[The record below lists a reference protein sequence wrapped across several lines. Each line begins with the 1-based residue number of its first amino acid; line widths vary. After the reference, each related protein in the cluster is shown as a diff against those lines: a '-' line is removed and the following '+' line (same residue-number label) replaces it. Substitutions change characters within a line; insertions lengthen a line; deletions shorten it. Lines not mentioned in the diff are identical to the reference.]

1 MDRSGSIGCIG
12 VDSGS
17 DAIAPMTLMATRAQR
32 IASRMI
38 MGYYLQ
44 LEMMNQAAAPMI
56 IPMRKAPG
64 SKVMVVSSSGT
75 EGEGASCG
83 IVSVELYA

>member
-1 MDRSGSIGCIG
+1 
-12 VDSGS
+12 
-17 DAIAPMTLMATRAQR
+17 
-32 IASRMI
+32 